1 MEANTFVMVRKQPLY
16 FHLGPLSG
24 SRDSH
29 TKLYHGL
36 QLSLDASVS
45 RTLLVCFF
53 LSWGN
58 GILKPLVLVFII
70 LYPSRLSSND
80 T

>member
-1 MEANTFVMVRKQPLY
+1 MEANIFVMVRKQPLY
-16 FHLGPLSG
+16 FPLGLLSG

-36 QLSLDASVS
+36 QVSLDASVS
-45 RTLLVCFF
+45 GTLLVCSS